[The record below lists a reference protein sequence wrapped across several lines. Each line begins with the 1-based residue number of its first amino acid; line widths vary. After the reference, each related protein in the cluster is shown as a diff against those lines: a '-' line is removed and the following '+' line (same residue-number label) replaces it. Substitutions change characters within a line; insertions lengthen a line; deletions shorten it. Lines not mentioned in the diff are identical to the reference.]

1 MAENEIVETQVPV
14 EPEAVELD
22 VQPTPEEPKKSSKAG
37 AAVKEW
43 FRKLTVKLK
52 RQTHIIPLIVVLIT
66 SLVYLCSTATYA
78 QVIEKNSGIPNLGI
92 AMFVN
97 TLLSIL
103 VLAVFLNAFP
113 KRKKPN
119 IVYIVAIFVVLAII
133 LGMDL
138 LYLLSAMNF
147 VNSNPFPDIIL
158 SEYPEI
164 KEAYNLL
171 YVHMAFVG
179 VSIIVFALL
188 PVYKKAIN
196 KINTKKEL
204 EVNELSGEIDTSAEV

>member
-14 EPEAVELD
+14 ESEVT
-22 VQPTPEEPKKSSKAG
+22 VQPNPQEPSKATKIKAG
-37 AAVKEW
+37 IKEW
-43 FRKLTVKLK
+43 FRKLVVKLK
-52 RQTHIIPLIVVLIT
+52 RKTQTIPLVVILIT
-66 SLVYLCSTATYA
+66 SLVYLCSTAIYA
-78 QVIEKNSGIPNLGI
+78 QVIEKNSGISNLGI

-119 IVYIVAIFVVLAII
+119 IVFVVAVFVVLAII

-138 LYLLSAMNF
+138 LYLLSTKSFINAKD
-147 VNSNPFPDIIL
+147 PFIQDIIYK
-158 SEYPEI
+158 EQPAI
-164 KEAYNLL
+164 KRSYTML

-179 VSIIVFALL
+179 FSILVFALL
-188 PVYKKAIN
+188 PLYKKGIN
-196 KINTKKEL
+196 KINTKKAVE
-204 EVNELSGEIDTSAEV
+204 ENKLSGEIDTSAEV

>member
-1 MAENEIVETQVPV
+1 MSENENLVEN
-14 EPEAVELD
+14 AVE
-22 VQPTPEEPKKSSKAG
+22 EETAAAQEKTSESLG
-37 AAVKEW
+37 ARFKEW
-43 FRKLTVKLK
+43 LRKFTVKLK
-52 RQTHIIPLIVVLIT
+52 RQTHMIPLVVILIT
-66 SLVYLCSTATYA
+66 SLVYLCCTATYA
-78 QVIEKNSGIPNLGI
+78 QVIEGNSGIPSLGI

-119 IVYIVAIFVVLAII
+119 IVYIVAVFVVLAVI

-138 LYLLSAMNF
+138 LYLINAKNF
-147 VNSNPFPDIIL
+147 VRTHGGNFIL
-158 SEYPEI
+158 NTYPEI
-164 KEAYNLL
+164 KRAYSLL

-179 VSIIVFALL
+179 VSIVVFALL

-196 KINTKKEL
+196 KINTRKVL
-204 EVNELSGEIDTSAEV
+204 EENQLSGEIDTSAEV

>member
-1 MAENEIVETQVPV
+1 MAENEIVETKVP
-14 EPEAVELD
+14 E
-22 VQPTPEEPKKSSKAG
+22 QPAKSSNKG

-43 FRKLTVKLK
+43 FRKFIVKLK
-52 RQTHIIPLIVVLIT
+52 RQTQMIPLVIILIT

-119 IVYIVAIFVVLAII
+119 IVFVVAVFVVLAVI

-138 LYLLSAMNF
+138 LYLLSTQNF
-147 VNSNPFPDIIL
+147 IKALPPAGQKIAYQNNPA
-158 SEYPEI
+158 I
-164 KEAYNLL
+164 KQSYTLL

-179 VSIIVFALL
+179 VSILVFALL
-188 PVYKKAIN
+188 PLYKKAIS
-196 KINTKKEL
+196 KINTRKVVE
-204 EVNELSGEIDTSAEV
+204 ENELSGEIDTSAEV